1 MLSEPVEKMANPVAT
16 PEAGPPQDIPTH
28 DICPQRTMR
37 ERTRN
42 GSTEPVDI
50 TKIMRTVDR
59 CCTDL
64 SDIDPFRIMTKTIN
78 GLYDGATAHTPSL
91 VPGGCRLHHREERGG
106 LLGWIISNIS
116 GTYERPLVVSPR
128 GLR

>member
-116 GTYERPLVVSPR
+116 GTHERPLVVSPR